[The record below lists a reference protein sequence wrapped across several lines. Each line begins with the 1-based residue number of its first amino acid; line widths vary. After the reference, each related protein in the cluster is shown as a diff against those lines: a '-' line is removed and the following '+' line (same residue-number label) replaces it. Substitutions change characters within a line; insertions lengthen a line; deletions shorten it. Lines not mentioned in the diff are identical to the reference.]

1 MRLEGEANMRNK
13 TLINEANK
21 ILESL
26 RRLQDRC
33 YKLICKYNNEA
44 KEEAP
49 EHIEELKN
57 ALYDLSDY
65 DLEDA
70 IYNAQVEEG
79 M

>member
-1 MRLEGEANMRNK
+1 MTNKRFIKEAK
-13 TLINEANK
+13 K

-33 YKLICKYNNEA
+33 DNLICKHLAEQ
-44 KEEAP
+44 KGKMP
-49 EHIEELKN
+49 EHIVELN
-57 ALYDLSDY
+57 RALYDLSDY